1 MKQKPLKAEPEC
13 EQEMEILM
21 LEVEKLKREEDRIR
35 LLRQKKED
43 QLRSI
48 IFRKEKIR

>member
-13 EQEMEILM
+13 EQEMEALM

-35 LLRQKKED
+35 RLRQKKED

-48 IFRKEKIR
+48 VFRKEKIQ

>member
-1 MKQKPLKAEPEC
+1 
-13 EQEMEILM
+13 MEALM

-35 LLRQKKED
+35 RLRQKKED

-48 IFRKEKIR
+48 VFRIEKIE

>member
-13 EQEMEILM
+13 EQEMEALM
-21 LEVEKLKREEDRIR
+21 LEVEELKREEERIR
-35 LLRQKKED
+35 LIRQKKED

-48 IFRKEKIR
+48 VFRKEKIP